1 MWRAFFWA
9 VGLFTLL
16 LGAQCLMIDKAL
28 LRKRVADKPS
38 LPWAKAKMRPKE
50 FVPPDWAPWSLLSLG
65 AITILYSITIPRR
78 AAG

>member
-9 VGLFTLL
+9 VGVFTLL
-16 LGAQCLMIDKAL
+16 LGAQCLLVDKAL
-28 LRKRVADKPS
+28 LRKRVAEKS
-38 LPWAKAKMRPKE
+38 NLPWIKAKQRPQE